1 MSVPQHF
8 YDENPSTPYTMYN
21 DVNFDTQPGTFYME
35 YVARDGTGWWM
46 DYSITV
52 DPGGLF
58 FSSGDDFWF

>member
-1 MSVPQHF
+1 
-8 YDENPSTPYTMYN
+8 MYN